1 MTSNVAAVLA
11 VAAVVLVVV
20 LGWLVLR
27 LRGQLRELQTTIAS
41 LDRRQAELVDR
52 LDESAREQHDT
63 WQAVELALLG
73 QESASRT
80 DGVATGPTGSTGSTG
95 SNGSNGSTGSTGS
108 TGGPPDEITVITD
121 IDNRDR
127 DRSADLSTARV
138 ASVTLGGPLIK
149 VAAFSHGVRHALDE
163 EQRLRIRYAVRKEL
177 RHQRKMRRRRRTE
190 RAPSK
195 GRATVDERGATR

>member
-1 MTSNVAAVLA
+1 VTSNVAAVLA

-80 DGVATGPTGSTGSTG
+80 DGVSTAPT
-95 SNGSNGSTGSTGS
+95 GSTGSTGS